1 MEKELI
7 FIRHGIAEDFSKE
20 GDDYHRRLTERGQR
34 RLQKNFPVLRHF
46 QEEKRR
52 YRILSSPLLRAKE
65 TSEILREVMGF
76 EEEILFDLLV
86 AEGHLHKLFHR
97 ALALKEESL
106 YVVGHEPILSDW
118 VYHLTGDFRPF
129 KKGEAVSV
137 ILTFDQEGEVVAA
150 KKRFALTPEDM
161 KKRREED

>member
-20 GDDYHRRLTERGQR
+20 GDDFHRRLTEKGQR
-34 RLQKNFPVLRHF
+34 RLQKNFPVLGRL
-46 QEEKRR
+46 QDPKRR

-65 TSEILREVMGF
+65 TSEILQDVLGL

-97 ALALKEESL
+97 ALALEEESL

-118 VYHLTGDFRPF
+118 VYNLTGDFRPF
-129 KKGEAVSV
+129 KKGEAMSV
-137 ILTFDQEGEVVAA
+137 ILTFDEEGEVVTA
-150 KKRFALTPEDM
+150 KRRYALTPEDM
-161 KKRREED
+161 KKRREET